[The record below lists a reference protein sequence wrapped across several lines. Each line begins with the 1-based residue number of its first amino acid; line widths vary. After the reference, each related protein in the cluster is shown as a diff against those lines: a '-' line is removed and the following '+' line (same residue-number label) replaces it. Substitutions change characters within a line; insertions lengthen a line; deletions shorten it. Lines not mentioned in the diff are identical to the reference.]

1 MSRYEIGVYNKI
13 MRDLIRQGGEVE
25 SFTNIPPEFEE
36 IIYFQRVADSKADA
50 IASIEKE
57 YPASKGYIIDFCI
70 KFSGEPC

>member
-36 IIYFQRVADSKADA
+36 IIYFQRVADSEADA
-50 IASIEKE
+50 IASINKE
-57 YPASKGYIIDFCI
+57 YPLAKGYIIDFCI
-70 KFSGEPC
+70 KFSDA